1 MPLNKDSVL
10 IALQY
15 KWEEIREGED
25 REELEA
31 PSENWVQ
38 SQRGSQEARR
48 RISLPDRPYYCQRM
62 LVLPY
67 RPYHCQIDIFI
78 DREC

>member
-38 SQRGSQEARR
+38 SERGSQEARR
-48 RISLPDRPYYCQRM
+48 TILLPARHYYCQ
-62 LVLPY
+62 
-67 RPYHCQIDIFI
+67 IDLII
-78 DREC
+78 AR